1 MSSAHRKE
9 NIEKDREAVFK
20 KDIVNKNPIFSKE
33 DIEVFF
39 QLFNLYADERR

>member
-20 KDIVNKNPIFSKE
+20 KDIVNKNPIFSK
-33 DIEVFF
+33 
-39 QLFNLYADERR
+39 